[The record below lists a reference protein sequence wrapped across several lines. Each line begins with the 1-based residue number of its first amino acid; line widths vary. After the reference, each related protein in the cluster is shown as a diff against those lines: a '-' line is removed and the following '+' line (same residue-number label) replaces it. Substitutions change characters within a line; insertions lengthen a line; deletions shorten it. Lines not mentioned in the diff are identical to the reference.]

1 MKEIIKNLLPKS
13 LKRGLHQ
20 AHMSWRGSRYKGN
33 QHYCI
38 CCDGNYSEF
47 LDMTEGSHAR
57 EKVVC
62 PGCGSVERHR
72 LILRFLQAKEKEFFP
87 KGARVLY
94 IAPMHGI
101 RKYFKEM
108 SQVKYLGA
116 DLDSSLADVHFDL
129 EDIPYPDGSFDF
141 CICSHTLAH
150 VRNDKNALK
159 ELHRVLSPEGR
170 MLVLDRIYD
179 IPTTKDMNED
189 MSQKERLDVYKQV
202 DRWRIYGQDF
212 GKYLASFG
220 FSVDELAFGETMDD
234 VQLKKEVIDVGDV
247 IYSCSKIL

>member
-1 MKEIIKNLLPKS
+1 M
-13 LKRGLHQ
+13 
-20 AHMSWRGSRYKGN
+20 AWRGFRYRGN
-33 QHYCI
+33 RHYCI
-38 CCDGNYSEF
+38 CCDGHYSDF

-72 LILRFLQAKEKEFFP
+72 MLLRFLQEREHEFFT
-87 KGARVLY
+87 GGTRVLY

-101 RKYFKEM
+101 RNYFKQLP
-108 SQVKYLGA
+108 QVKYLGA
-116 DLDSSLADVHFDL
+116 DLDSSLAEVHFNL

-150 VRNDKNALK
+150 VKDDKKALE
-159 ELHRVLSPEGR
+159 ELHRVLSPHGI

-179 IPTTKDMNED
+179 IPRTKDLDQELTRD
-189 MSQKERLDVYKQV
+189 ERLDVYKQV

-212 GKYLASFG
+212 GEYLASFG
-220 FSVDELAFGETMDD
+220 FSVEEIAFGETMDD
-234 VQLKKEVIDVGDV
+234 GQLDREVIDVGDV
-247 IYSCSKIL
+247 VYCCGVLS